1 MPLEKGHTRRN
12 SFFSATRGG
21 FLRVAGVH
29 NNLRRSGG
37 PRECLSQIEGAIRY
51 CFYRVSIMLWT
62 DSKNR

>member
-21 FLRVAGVH
+21 FLRVAVH